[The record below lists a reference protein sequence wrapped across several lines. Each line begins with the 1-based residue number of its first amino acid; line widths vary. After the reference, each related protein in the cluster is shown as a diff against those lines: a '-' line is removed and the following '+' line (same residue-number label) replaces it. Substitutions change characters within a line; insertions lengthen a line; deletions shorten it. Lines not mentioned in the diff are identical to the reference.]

1 MQLRTVASSV
11 LFYFLL
17 RVRLRFMVLVLY
29 FCFHSPIPNMRP
41 RVHGNQGHE
50 HLCSSNTG
58 EIISREYGAG
68 IYLISVFVTI

>member
-1 MQLRTVASSV
+1 
-11 LFYFLL
+11 
-17 RVRLRFMVLVLY
+17 
-29 FCFHSPIPNMRP
+29 MRP

-50 HLCSSNTG
+50 HLYSSNTG

>member
-1 MQLRTVASSV
+1 MYWYCISEDGKGTSI
-11 LFYFLL
+11 
-17 RVRLRFMVLVLY
+17 